1 MRSASFPAKLQKTWR
16 ARSPLASLLQRGKK
30 DLQHRDLLHR
40 RSSPRGIEGF
50 DDRIA
55 TLTPKTLHM
64 TAYHHRTSVA
74 GDIKTHFLEAG
85 SGPHL
90 VLLHGGEY
98 GASAEITW
106 RANIESLSKTFH
118 VIAPDLLGWG
128 RTDKLYSFSDPAGLR
143 IKHLQR
149 FLEALGIGRA
159 LFVGNS
165 AGGGLILR
173 ASVRRPAPL
182 QIGKM
187 VTICGNASVFKTHS
201 QADLENYTPSLENMR
216 KIVALLYR
224 DPKWHT
230 DENIRERYESSM
242 IPGAWETLSAARLRS
257 PVHQP
262 RSTSDEFVSQLS
274 QLEIPLLIMSC
285 EHDPLNQSD
294 WDVKFQKIVP
304 GSKVHRFMRSA
315 HEPQIEETD
324 EFNRVL
330 TEFLIG

>member
-1 MRSASFPAKLQKTWR
+1 
-16 ARSPLASLLQRGKK
+16 
-30 DLQHRDLLHR
+30 
-40 RSSPRGIEGF
+40 
-50 DDRIA
+50 
-55 TLTPKTLHM
+55 M
-64 TAYHHRTSVA
+64 TAYHHRTIVA